1 MTKSLKDNVL
11 VVIPARFAS
20 TRLPGKPL
28 LSIGDKPMI
37 QLVYEQAQ
45 KMETATK
52 VVVATDDERIM
63 DAVKRFGGEAVMTDA
78 THESGTDRVAEVA
91 RNTHCGTAC
100 DIVVNIQG
108 DEPFINPKA
117 VDMAVRTLIND
128 PAIKVSTLCVSIERE
143 EAEDPNV
150 TCVVR
155 DLKGF
160 ALYFSKLP
168 IPNDRD
174 GGSADGPLYKHLG
187 TYVFRRD
194 FLLYYAGL
202 GCTPLEKCEKLEQLR
217 ILEHGEKIFC
227 VETEI
232 DSLGIDSPKDLARA
246 DKMLKRGAL

>member
-1 MTKSLKDNVL
+1 MNENFSSLKVL

-28 LSIGDKPMI
+28 LYIGNKPMI
-37 QLVYEQAQ
+37 QLVYEQAK
-45 KMETATK
+45 KMKTATK
-52 VVVATDDERIM
+52 VVVATDDERIIE
-63 DAVKRFGGEAVMTDA
+63 AVKQFGGEAVLTA
-78 THESGTDRVAEVA
+78 VTHESGTDRVAEVA
-91 RNTHCGTAC
+91 NNTDC

-108 DEPFINPKA
+108 DEPFINPLDVDKA
-117 VDMAVRTLIND
+117 VQVLVDDLS
-128 PAIKVSTLCVSIERE
+128 IKVSTLCVAIGPE
-143 EAEDPNV
+143 EAKDPNV

-155 DLKGF
+155 DLKGH

-174 GGSADGPLYKHLG
+174 GNATNRPLYKHLG

-217 ILEHGEKIFC
+217 ILEHGEKISC
-227 VETEI
+227 IETTAG
-232 DSLGIDSPKDLARA
+232 SLGVDSPADLALA
-246 DKMLKRGAL
+246 GKIVKEGAL